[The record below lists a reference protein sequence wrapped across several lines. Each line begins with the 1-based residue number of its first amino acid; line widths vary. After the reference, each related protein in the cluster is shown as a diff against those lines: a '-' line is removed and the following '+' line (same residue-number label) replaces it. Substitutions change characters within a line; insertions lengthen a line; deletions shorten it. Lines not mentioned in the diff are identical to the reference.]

1 MITEIKGYDICIYII
16 REIRYKSSNVGV
28 LCDFAGGVVD

>member
-1 MITEIKGYDICIYII
+1 MIPEIKGYK

-28 LCDFAGGVVD
+28 LFDFAGGIVD